1 MVATSR
7 PRSCASQRS
16 ALASRRLSRAKRQV
30 QATAP
35 MERGSRNAA
44 IWLSWSSSSHQPTA
58 VAELVGPIGS
68 VLRSF
73 PLPSVSSELRLRL
86 RLRLQHQL
94 ELSGSNTGTYQ
105 TCHC

>member
-58 VAELVGPIGS
+58 VAELVGSI
-68 VLRSF
+68 VLRGA
-73 PLPSVSSELRLRL
+73 PSHATSKRLSSELWL

-105 TCHC
+105 ACHC